1 MRKYLQVLIVLG
13 AFFLIVYLKNLKIF
27 DEDNEAHLVLP
38 KQTVSPIEPTNTQS
52 KGIYRDGTYAGSVED
67 AFYGNLQVQAEISG
81 GRIVSVIPLQYPSD
95 NRTSEGINS
104 QALQILEQEAIQA
117 QSAQVDIV
125 SGASDSSPAFIRS
138 LSHALSQAK

>member
-13 AFFLIVYLKNLKIF
+13 AFFLIVYLKNLRIF
-27 DEDNEAHLVLP
+27 DENTEMHLVLP
-38 KQTVSPIEPTNTQS
+38 GQTVTPVQPTTIQTR
-52 KGIYRDGTYAGSVED
+52 GIYKDGTYAGSVED
-67 AFYGNLQVQAEISG
+67 AFYGNLQVQAVISN

-95 NRTSEGINS
+95 NRTSEGINT
-104 QALQILEQEAIQA
+104 QALQILEQEVIRA
-117 QSAQVDIV
+117 QSAEVDIV